1 EFMIQSQGSLAQRL
15 PMSILLTDVTSG
27 LKSNGV
33 GMVKRMPRACPECQ
47 GDMSTQLIYS
57 LRVNPMF
64 AADRRHEERVLPAPH
79 VGIQFPVAD
88 EQVYAMG
95 GA

>member
-1 EFMIQSQGSLAQRL
+1 
-15 PMSILLTDVTSG
+15 
-27 LKSNGV
+27 
-33 GMVKRMPRACPECQ
+33 
-47 GDMSTQLIYS
+47 MSTQLIYS